1 MSLRKHV
8 GGRLA
13 LAALVVAVSAVTIF
27 GQLPIPVPGQNNGA
41 PAGAQGQRGAGQGQ
55 RGGGQGQRGQRGAP
69 AAPAAPMVVAPLATA
84 TAEITG
90 PGKFYETLME
100 LKPTDDLKHFGYVT
114 NEYFVSGTSNGQPYK
129 TRIVIR
135 KPGDNSKFNGLILAE
150 SMHPSG
156 NPWMFHF
163 THVYSMTNGVIGVEI
178 LTSTPAGL
186 AAANAERYKD
196 LVVPN
201 GAANDIIAQVGALI
215 KSKRAD
221 NPLAALPIRKMILT
235 GSSASAGVAFNYLA
249 NAHMVQR
256 LEGMKPIYDG
266 FMPTSANQTIPAID
280 VATILVPTQRE
291 TFQGNGTMQKDSDM
305 PGSQL
310 RVFEFAGMAHIDS
323 RDAAAYYPDPCK
335 MPISRYP
342 MAVYMS
348 VALDYLFKW
357 VDKGV
362 APPHGDRFYVD
373 MNSDNDGSMFALD
386 EFGNV
391 KGGIRTTYVDVPVR
405 SYRTPNQGADPP
417 IPNPHPFIAARRV
430 GGANPDDQLC
440 GLANYEVPMTLA
452 QLKKVYKD
460 KKDYETKVQQSYDAL
475 VKQGWALPLPML
487 RDVVINDAKN
497 FKWPTGSSSN

>member
-1 MSLRKHV
+1 MGVRNRVAGK
-8 GGRLA
+8 LA
-13 LAALVVAVSAVTIF
+13 IAAFIAAVSVMTVL
-27 GQLPIPVPGQNNGA
+27 GQLPIPVPGQDNPQA
-41 PAGAQGQRGAGQGQ
+41 GQ
-55 RGGGQGQRGQRGAP
+55 RGGGQGQRGGGQGGRGGQRGAP
-69 AAPAAPMVVAPLATA
+69 AAPPAPMILAPLATA

-100 LKPTDDLKHFGYVT
+100 LKPTDNLAHFNYVT
-114 NEYFVSGTSNGQPYK
+114 REYFVSGTAAGQPYK

-135 KPGDNSKFNGLILAE
+135 RPADDARFNGLVLAE

-186 AAANAERYKD
+186 AAANADRYKD

-215 KSKRAD
+215 KSKRSD
-221 NPLAALPIRKMILT
+221 NPLLGLPLRKMILT
-235 GSSASAGVAFNYLA
+235 GSSASAGVAFNFLA

-266 FMPTSANQTIPAID
+266 FMPTSANQTIPPID
-280 VATILVPTQRE
+280 VPTILVPTQRE
-291 TFQGNGTMQKDSDM
+291 TFQGNGTTQKDSDM
-305 PGSQL
+305 AGSQL

-357 VDKGV
+357 VDKSA
-362 APPHGDRFYVD
+362 APPHGDRFYID
-373 MNSDNDGSMFALD
+373 LNTDNDGSMFALD
-386 EFGNV
+386 ELGNV

-405 SYRTPNQGADPP
+405 SYRTPNQGAEPR

-430 GGANPDDQLC
+430 NGADPDDQLC
-440 GLANYEVPMTLA
+440 GLANYEVPLTAA
-452 QLKKVYKD
+452 QLKKLYKD
-460 KKDYETKVQQSYDAL
+460 KKDYETKVAQSYDAL
-475 VKQGWALPLPML
+475 VKAGWALPLPAL